1 MLQGMRGTVFA
12 LALAA
17 VAATV
22 HAQGEPA
29 VTKRATELRETPDAA
44 GRSLAPLAAQSPV
57 TRTGE
62 RRGPWV
68 QVKSAAGATGW
79 LHLFDVAPASG
90 AASSQAPAAGGSST
104 TGALRS
110 ISNFFTKGSST
121 PGTGATV
128 ATSTIG
134 IRGLSAED
142 LANAQP
148 NLQAVNQMESLRQNE
163 RDARDFAGKAA
174 LKQAAVDPLPAPPR
188 PSGGGGGQPPGQ
200 EQAQ

>member
-1 MLQGMRGTVFA
+1 MLEGMRNTGFA
-12 LALAA
+12 LVLATLA
-17 VAATV
+17 TTV

-44 GRSLAPLAAQSPV
+44 GRSLAALAAQAPI

-68 QVKSAAGATGW
+68 QVKSAAGTTGW

-90 AASSQAPAAGGSST
+90 AASTKAPAAGGSSA

-110 ISNFFTKGSST
+110 ISNFFTKGSAT

-134 IRGLSAED
+134 IRGLSAQD
-142 LANAQP
+142 LANSQP
-148 NLQAVNQMESLRQNE
+148 NLQAVSQMEALRQSE
-163 RDARDFAGKAA
+163 GDARNFASRAA

-188 PSGGGGGQPPGQ
+188 PSAGGGGQPPGQ